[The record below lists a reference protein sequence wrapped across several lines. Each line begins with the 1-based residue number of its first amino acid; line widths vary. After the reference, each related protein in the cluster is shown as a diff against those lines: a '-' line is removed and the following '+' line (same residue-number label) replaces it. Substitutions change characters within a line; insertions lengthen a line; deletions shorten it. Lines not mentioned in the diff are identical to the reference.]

1 MMEEK
6 WGNQT
11 MPFKSHYYQLDQ
23 LYRWVE
29 DQQRKSSVVWNT
41 APKVTKFCEI
51 QQGQGLPYDTKLC
64 DGKGKIEDRR
74 VIFIWSFNSRVRP
87 AECVCSTVA
96 TDALVLM
103 QQAISIHCADYI
115 SLKWEN
121 TKIFHL

>member
-41 APKVTKFCEI
+41 A
-51 QQGQGLPYDTKLC
+51 LKLQNFV
-64 DGKGKIEDRR
+64 KY
-74 VIFIWSFNSRVRP
+74 SRDKASHMTQNFVMVR
-87 AECVCSTVA
+87 AKLKTGEWFLF
-96 TDALVLM
+96 DLL
-103 QQAISIHCADYI
+103 IHGSD
-115 SLKWEN
+115 
-121 TKIFHL
+121 